1 MPNTSNKS
9 RVREF
14 LARVARRESFTDSDD
29 IFSLGFVN
37 SMFAMELVLFV
48 EKEFSI
54 TIGDTDL
61 DIDNFKSVNAIAALI
76 DRKSGGGGEP

>member
-1 MPNTSNKS
+1 MSNTSNKG
-9 RVREF
+9 RIREF
-14 LARVARRESFTDSDD
+14 LDRVARRENFTDSDD

-54 TIGDTDL
+54 TIGDGDL

-76 DRKSGGGGEP
+76 DRKSGGSGEP

>member
-1 MPNTSNKS
+1 MSHTSNKG
-9 RVREF
+9 RIREF
-14 LARVARRESFTDSDD
+14 LARVDRRENFTDSDD

-48 EKEFSI
+48 EKEFAI
-54 TIGDTDL
+54 TIGDGDL
-61 DIDNFKSVNAIAALI
+61 DMDNFKSVNAITALI